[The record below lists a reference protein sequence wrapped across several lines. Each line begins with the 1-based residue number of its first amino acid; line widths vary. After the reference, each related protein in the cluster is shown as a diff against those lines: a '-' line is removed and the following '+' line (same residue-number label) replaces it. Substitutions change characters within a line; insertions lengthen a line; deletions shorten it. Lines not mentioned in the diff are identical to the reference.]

1 MEADRNYANIARKTG
16 HSGQNMQHFMSNSP
30 WDVRRLYAHIVREIM
45 STPGLQDGGVLIVDE
60 SADARAG
67 VVSAGAQKQY
77 NGRLGNVDVSQVGV
91 FVAYANAR
99 IDGGP
104 LWIWVR
110 GDLFLPEGWFAD
122 EEPMLSARHRVGIP
136 PERAPPDEHRDRLA
150 AHPGHAAIGTHV
162 GEYLL

>member
-1 MEADRNYANIARKTG
+1 
-16 HSGQNMQHFMSNSP
+16 
-30 WDVRRLYAHIVREIM
+30 M

-60 SADARAG
+60 SAGARAG

-104 LWIWVR
+104 LWTWVR